1 MKRRKERLEK
11 ALKEIIS
18 TVILRE
24 LQDPRLHLCTIHG
37 IKLSPDNRYAT
48 VMVSFIGDDNTNQ
61 HGIEGL
67 RSASKLIQKI
77 VASSLDIRVVPILR
91 FELDNT
97 IEQSIALVHQ
107 IEEIAEKEGSS
118 QHDQQS
124 KQDSD

>member
-18 TVILRE
+18 TAILRE
-24 LQDPRLHLCTIHG
+24 LQDPRLHFCSIHG

-61 HGIEGL
+61 QGIEGL

-77 VASSLDIRVVPILR
+77 VASNLDIRVVPILR

-107 IEEIAEKEGSS
+107 IEEIAEKEGSD
-118 QHDQQS
+118 QHDHQS
-124 KQDSD
+124 DQDSE